1 MTTPDPQQQAD
12 QRDFNRR
19 LILTL
24 EQGGIDYAVAPR
36 SLAARFRGWATFGG
50 SVAAMAYSEPRTTI
64 DIDVMIA
71 MDHDRLELLVDEIG
85 CWNVYVDS
93 VETIDEFL
101 RPNRMPINVVDGISG
116 VKADL
121 YVARPDG
128 LDVLAMTR
136 RRRLPL
142 YEQPSVEAWFLS
154 PEDVILYKLDY
165 YRQSQGVSTK
175 HPKDIAKM
183 LRVVGDQLD
192 LDYLAAWT
200 HKLGVAPIWQAIW
213 DEHRKQAF

>member
-1 MTTPDPQQQAD
+1 M
-12 QRDFNRR
+12 RS
-19 LILTL
+19 
-24 EQGGIDYAVAPR
+24 AV
-36 SLAARFRGWATFGG
+36 GG

-64 DIDVMIA
+64 DIDVMINV
-71 MDHDRLELLVDEIG
+71 DHGRLELLVDEIAS
-85 CWNVYVDS
+85 WNVYIDS

-121 YVARPDG
+121 YMAYTSG
-128 LDVLAMTR
+128 LDAMAMTR

-142 YEQPSVEAWFLS
+142 YEQPYTEAWFLS

-175 HPKDIAKM
+175 HPKDIGKM

-192 LDYLAAWT
+192 LDYLDTWSQAIGIST
-200 HKLGVAPIWQAIW
+200 IWQAVW
-213 DEHRKQAF
+213 REHSNASKP